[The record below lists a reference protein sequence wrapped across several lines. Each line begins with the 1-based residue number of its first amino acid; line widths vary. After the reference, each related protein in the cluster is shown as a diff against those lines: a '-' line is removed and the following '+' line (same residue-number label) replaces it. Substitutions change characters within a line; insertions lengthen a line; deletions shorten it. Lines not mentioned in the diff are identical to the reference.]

1 MSLPSPVPRGPTAYT
16 SEEEAMPLS
25 EHEQR
30 LLEQMERQL
39 YADDPKLAST
49 LRGTGRSLRSRHR
62 LLVGAVGVAGGLAI
76 LVGGVASQLWPVGVV
91 GFLVMLGGGWW
102 ASTCWHGGQ
111 VASAPTT
118 QQPRKS
124 AQRSG
129 FMTRIEER
137 WERRRD
143 GEQ

>member
-1 MSLPSPVPRGPTAYT
+1 
-16 SEEEAMPLS
+16 MPLS

-49 LRGTGRSLRSRHR
+49 LRGSGRSLRSRHR
-62 LLVGAVGVAGGLAI
+62 LLLGVVGV
-76 LVGGVASQLWPVGVV
+76 LVGMGLLVAGVSSAWPLGVA
-91 GFLVMLGGGWW
+91 GFLVMLGGGWL
-102 ASTCWHGGQ
+102 ASTGWQSGS
-111 VASAPTT
+111 AAPTAPK
-118 QQPRKS
+118 QSGDKS

-143 GEQ
+143 GDR

>member
-1 MSLPSPVPRGPTAYT
+1 
-16 SEEEAMPLS
+16 MPLS

-62 LLVGAVGVAGGLAI
+62 LLIGALGVVGGLAV
-76 LVGGVASQLWPVGVV
+76 LVAGVASQLWPVGVV
-91 GFLVMLGGGWW
+91 GFLVMLGAGWW
-102 ASTCWHGGQ
+102 ASTGWQSGQ
-111 VASAPTT
+111 AASSPTT

-124 AQRSG
+124 AERSG

>member
-1 MSLPSPVPRGPTAYT
+1 
-16 SEEEAMPLS
+16 MPLS
-25 EHEQR
+25 DHEQR

-49 LRGTGRSLRSRHR
+49 LRGSGRSLRSRHR
-62 LLVGAVGVAGGLAI
+62 LLLGVLGVAGGMAL
-76 LVGGVASQLWPVGVV
+76 LVAGAASQLWPLGVA

-102 ASTCWHGGQ
+102 ASTGWQSGPEA
-111 VASAPTT
+111 ASASPKQTS
-118 QQPRKS
+118 KS
-124 AQRSG
+124 PQRSG

-137 WERRRD
+137 WDRRRD

>member
-1 MSLPSPVPRGPTAYT
+1 
-16 SEEEAMPLS
+16 MPLS

-49 LRGTGRSLRSRHR
+49 LRGSGRSLRSRHR
-62 LLVGAVGVAGGLAI
+62 LLLGVLGVGGGMALLVAGVAWAWPL
-76 LVGGVASQLWPVGVV
+76 GVA
-91 GFLVMLGGGWW
+91 GFLVMLGGGWL
-102 ASTCWHGGQ
+102 ASTGWQSGPSTQ
-111 VASAPTT
+111 SAPSK
-118 QQPRKS
+118 QSGAKS
-124 AQRSG
+124 PQRSG

>member
-1 MSLPSPVPRGPTAYT
+1 
-16 SEEEAMPLS
+16 MPLS

-49 LRGTGRSLRSRHR
+49 LRGSGRSLRSRHR
-62 LLVGAVGVAGGLAI
+62 LLLGVLGVAGGMAL
-76 LVGGVASQLWPVGVV
+76 LVAGVASAWPLGVA
-91 GFLVMLGGGWW
+91 GFLVMLGGGWL
-102 ASTCWHGGQ
+102 ASTGWQ
-111 VASAPTT
+111 SDAST
-118 QQPRKS
+118 QSATPKPSDAKS
-124 AQRSG
+124 PQRSG

-137 WERRRD
+137 WERRRE

>member
-1 MSLPSPVPRGPTAYT
+1 
-16 SEEEAMPLS
+16 MPLS

-102 ASTCWHGGQ
+102 ASTGWQNGQ

>member
-1 MSLPSPVPRGPTAYT
+1 
-16 SEEEAMPLS
+16 MPLS

-62 LLVGAVGVAGGLAI
+62 LLVGALGVAGGLAI

-102 ASTCWHGGQ
+102 ASTGWQGGQ
-111 VASAPTT
+111 VASPTPT